1 MDELI
6 NLAAQIYI
14 LIIIGAAI
22 VSWIEVDQQHPLIQF
37 LHKATEPV
45 FRRIRDVIP
54 PMGGLDLSPIF
65 ALVLVILVKKVLGA
79 LMHMAG

>member
-14 LIIIGAAI
+14 LVIIAAAV
-22 VSWIEVDQQHPLIQF
+22 VSWIEVDAQHPLIQF
-37 LHKATEPV
+37 LRRATEPV
-45 FRRIRDVIP
+45 FKRIRDVIP
-54 PMGGLDLSPIF
+54 PFGGLDLSPLF
-65 ALVLVILVKKVLGA
+65 ALVLVIVVKKVLGA